1 MSEGMRGVGDGS
13 APERAAKGDYI
24 RPPTTPLLNA
34 GIAAHEVSFN
44 KLAKD
49 FDERYLGKA
58 WLARAD
64 LPSPFLTPDVMQR
77 AVDEYHARHGIT
89 WSFGGYLED
98 RTSLWRGSY
107 LSNISGTFVH
117 AGIDVN
123 LPAQTLVRCTRGG
136 VVRVVGDDCD
146 TQGGWGP
153 HVIVETIRNGAKEFV
168 IYGHL
173 GDVYVKE
180 GDRLGPMSPIA
191 TTGGPPK
198 NGGWWSHL
206 HIQVI
211 QDRYF
216 MWCRRQGLMTS
227 LDGYFEARAA
237 EFYKPVFP
245 DPIDLVWDFESD
257 SSKR

>member
-136 VVRVVGDDCD
+136 VVRVVGDDRD

-153 HVIVETIRNGAKEFV
+153 HVIVETIRNGAKKL
-168 IYGHL
+168 IKL
-173 GDVYVKE
+173 GIVRDVSGFLVLSE
-180 GDRLGPMSPIA
+180 D
-191 TTGGPPK
+191 
-198 NGGWWSHL
+198 N
-206 HIQVI
+206 
-211 QDRYF
+211 
-216 MWCRRQGLMTS
+216 
-227 LDGYFEARAA
+227 
-237 EFYKPVFP
+237 
-245 DPIDLVWDFESD
+245 DLCD
-257 SSKR
+257 SRTAGSFALYSII